1 MTSLNKTIVYLV
13 YVQHQ
18 KNIDRLLGSSCRR
31 SIPCIYV
38 YRKKYALWLH
48 KPFVWGALQ
57 FIGKYKEYIASQ
69 MNEEINFMI
78 FFFEKPKKCNKRQQV
93 THQNRDIVSM
103 ILNEELLL
111 QQFFFLNFIFITS
124 IRKTANNNNSTK
136 M

>member
-38 YRKKYALWLH
+38 YRKKYALWFH
-48 KPFVWGALQ
+48 KPFVWGGALQ

-78 FFFEKPKKCNKRQQV
+78 FFESQRNAMSGNKL
-93 THQNRDIVSM
+93 HIKIE
-103 ILNEELLL
+103 ILCL
-111 QQFFFLNFIFITS
+111 
-124 IRKTANNNNSTK
+124 
-136 M
+136 

>member
-18 KNIDRLLGSSCRR
+18 KNIDRLLGSSWRR

-48 KPFVWGALQ
+48 EPFVWGALQ

-78 FFFEKPKKCNKRQQV
+78 LFEKPKKCNKRQQV

-111 QQFFFLNFIFITS
+111 QQFFFS
-124 IRKTANNNNSTK
+124 
-136 M
+136 